1 METKISD
8 VFFDLDHTLWDFEK
22 NSALAFDTI
31 LKKHKVNVDIQE
43 FISLYVP
50 VNIKY
55 WKLYQDDKVTQQE
68 LRYGRLKDVF
78 DHMKIEVDDE
88 MIHFL
93 AEEYISY
100 LPQFNHLYEGAIE
113 LLEYLKPKYRLHII
127 TNGFH
132 QIQNNKLVNSK
143 IVHYFETITNSENAG
158 VKKPHPEIF
167 NYALDLAKCNK
178 ETSIMIGDNL
188 EADIEG
194 ALNVG
199 LDAIFFNEHNL
210 ETHPNIKQVNHL
222 LALKKYL

>member
-55 WKLYQDDKVTQQE
+55 WKLYQDDKVTQEE

-78 DHMKIEVDDE
+78 DYMKIEVDDE

-100 LPQFNHLYEGAIE
+100 LPRFNHLYEGAIE

-143 IVHYFETITNSENAG
+143 IAHYFETITNSENAG

-167 NYALDLAKCNK
+167 NYALDLAKCAK
-178 ETSIMIGDNL
+178 ETSVMIGDNL

>member
-8 VFFDLDHTLWDFEK
+8 IFFDLDHTLWDFEK
-22 NSALAFDTI
+22 NSALAFETV
-31 LKKHKVNVDIQE
+31 LTKHKIGVDVQD
-43 FISLYVP
+43 FVTLYVP
-50 VNIKY
+50 INNKY
-55 WKLYQDDKVTQQE
+55 WKLYQNDEVTQEQ
-68 LRYGRLKDVF
+68 LRYGRLKDAF
-78 DHMKIEVDDE
+78 NGLKFEIEDE
-88 MIHFL
+88 MIHML
-93 AEEYISY
+93 ADEYIHY
-100 LPQFNHLYEGAIE
+100 LPQYNHLYDGTIE
-113 LLEYLKPKYRLHII
+113 LLDYLKPKYRLHII

-167 NYALDLAKCNK
+167 NYALDLAKCTK

-194 ALNVG
+194 ALNAG
-199 LDAIFFNEHNL
+199 LDVIFFNEHNL
-210 ETHPNIKQVNHL
+210 EIQQNIKQVNHL

>member
-78 DHMKIEVDDE
+78 DHMKVEVNDE

-158 VKKPHPEIF
+158 VKT
-167 NYALDLAKCNK
+167 
-178 ETSIMIGDNL
+178 TSG
-188 EADIEG
+188 
-194 ALNVG
+194 
-199 LDAIFFNEHNL
+199 
-210 ETHPNIKQVNHL
+210 NI
-222 LALKKYL
+222 

>member
-1 METKISD
+1 METKILD
-8 VFFDLDHTLWDFEK
+8 IFFDLDHTLWDFEK
-22 NSALAFDTI
+22 NSALAFETV
-31 LKKHKVNVDIQE
+31 LEKHKIRVNVQD
-43 FISLYVP
+43 FVTRYVP
-50 VNIKY
+50 INTKY
-55 WKLYQDDKVTQQE
+55 WKLYQNDEVTQEQ
-68 LRYGRLKDVF
+68 LRYGRLKDAF
-78 DHMKIEVDDE
+78 TELEFEIDDA
-88 MIHFL
+88 MIHLL
-93 AEEYISY
+93 AEEYIHY
-100 LPQFNHLYEGAIE
+100 LPQFNHLYDGTIE

-132 QIQNNKLVNSK
+132 QIQNNKLVNSN

-158 VKKPHPEIF
+158 VKKPHPQIF
-167 NYALDLAKCNK
+167 NYALDLAKCSK

-199 LDAIFFNEHNL
+199 LDVIFFNEHNL

>member
-8 VFFDLDHTLWDFEK
+8 IFFDLDHTLWDFEK
-22 NSALAFDTI
+22 NSALAFETV
-31 LKKHKVNVDIQE
+31 LTKHKIGVDVQD
-43 FISLYVP
+43 FVTLYVP
-50 VNIKY
+50 INNKY
-55 WKLYQDDKVTQQE
+55 WKLYQNDEVTQEQ
-68 LRYGRLKDVF
+68 LRYGRLKDAF
-78 DHMKIEVDDE
+78 NGLKFEIEDE
-88 MIHFL
+88 MIHML
-93 AEEYISY
+93 ADEYIHY
-100 LPQFNHLYEGAIE
+100 LPQYNHLYDGTIE
-113 LLEYLKPKYRLHII
+113 LLDYLKPKYRLHII

-167 NYALDLAKCNK
+167 NYALDLAKCAK

-194 ALNVG
+194 ALNAG
-199 LDAIFFNEHNL
+199 LDVIFFNEHNL
-210 ETHPNIKQVNHL
+210 EIQQNIKQVNHL

>member
-1 METKISD
+1 MEAKILD

-22 NSALAFDTI
+22 NSALAFETV
-31 LKKHKVNVDIQE
+31 LEKHKIGVNIQD
-43 FISLYVP
+43 FVTCYVP
-50 VNIKY
+50 INIKY
-55 WKLYQDDKVTQQE
+55 WKLYQNDEVTQEQ
-68 LRYGRLKDVF
+68 LRYGRLKDAF
-78 DHMKIEVDDE
+78 AELEFEIDDA
-88 MIHFL
+88 MIHL
-93 AEEYISY
+93 LSEEYIHY
-100 LPQFNHLYEGAIE
+100 LPQFNHLYEGTIE
-113 LLEYLKPKYRLHII
+113 LLDYLKPKYRLHII

-132 QIQNNKLVNSK
+132 QIQNNKLINSN

-158 VKKPHPEIF
+158 VKKPHPQIF
-167 NYALDLAKCNK
+167 NYALDLAKCSK

-199 LDAIFFNEHNL
+199 LDVIFFNEHNL

>member
-1 METKISD
+1 METKILD
-8 VFFDLDHTLWDFEK
+8 IFFDLDHTLWDFEK
-22 NSALAFDTI
+22 NSALAFETV
-31 LKKHKVNVDIQE
+31 LEKHKIGVNVQD
-43 FISLYVP
+43 FVTRYVP
-50 VNIKY
+50 INIKY
-55 WKLYQDDKVTQQE
+55 WKLYQNDEVTQEQ
-68 LRYGRLKDVF
+68 LRYGRLKDAF
-78 DHMKIEVDDE
+78 TELEFEIDDA
-88 MIHFL
+88 MIHLL
-93 AEEYISY
+93 AEEYIHY
-100 LPQFNHLYEGAIE
+100 LPQFNHLYDGTIE

-132 QIQNNKLVNSK
+132 QIQNNKLVNSN

-158 VKKPHPEIF
+158 VKKPHPQIF
-167 NYALDLAKCNK
+167 NYALDLAKCSK

-199 LDAIFFNEHNL
+199 LDVIFFNEHNL